1 MYYFYDCNDVQQLY
15 KDLQEC
21 IRDAKKDGTCAKVR
35 DTQGGEYWFSDD
47 SVSHWDFDENG
58 NYNF

>member
-35 DTQGGEYWFSDD
+35 DTLGGEYWFQSNL
-47 SVSHWDFDENG
+47 FT
-58 NYNF
+58 